1 MKKKMILGIFLGI
14 LLIYLSVKDIR
25 LFDVFNGF
33 RTIRYVYLFPALLI
47 MFIMQVL
54 RSFRWGI
61 ILEPLEKID
70 QFSLF
75 SVTSV
80 GFLGIIAIPARLGE
94 LVRPYLITNKSH
106 IQFSSAIGTIFVE
119 RILDSIT
126 ILFIFFC
133 LLFFVPT
140 PSWLLKS
147 GLILFLILL
156 IILAGIFLTISR
168 QHDIPDFLT
177 PVLNKIPPHFTL
189 KLKNLIHRFIDGFK
203 IMNDPRRLVLSIVLS
218 IIIWIIDAM
227 AIYILFLAFRFQ
239 LPIADAF
246 ILMVILIIGIAIP
259 AAPGFIGNWH
269 FFCVLGL
276 SLFGIPKAEALSFA
290 VIYHFLSIGIIIVL
304 GLLFLPFNK
313 FSFSDLGKLS

>member
-33 RTIRYVYLFPALLI
+33 RTIRYGYLFPALLI

-70 QFSLF
+70 QLSLF

-147 GLILFLILL
+147 GLIVFLILL
-156 IILAGIFLTISR
+156 IILVGIFLTISR
-168 QHDIPDFLT
+168 QHDIPDFLN

-313 FSFSDLGKLS
+313 FSFSELGKLS